1 MLGVWPPG
9 ALLATLFFF
18 NNAYGPYKVPSP
30 DIHSYTI
37 ILTSFIIMLPTS
49 LHVLVWDVRVFMCQ
63 KWPPSSPRCSFLKP
77 RISVSLLCG
86 RGCTAAS
93 ERIDTSPTPQVR
105 HYIY

>member
-37 ILTSFIIMLPTS
+37 ILTSFIIMAPTVS
-49 LHVLVWDVRVFMCQ
+49 MSWCGISACSCVRNGSVDLLGA
-63 KWPPSSPRCSFLKP
+63 PS
-77 RISVSLLCG
+77 
-86 RGCTAAS
+86 
-93 ERIDTSPTPQVR
+93 
-105 HYIY
+105 